1 MFESLYFQQ
10 KVEGLICYD
19 PMWWG
24 SGELGARLNPRN
36 HKPVRMFNA
45 QNHRGGSSKMLV
57 KRWSSNTSFVK
68 VLHLSKKKNMNPFE
82 IHLQHLIV
90 SKNTTTSFPFK
101 ARNPYEIHPDPI
113 DFEGNLTWTMSQWN
127 ALRPCFSTKCWKA
140 QFSVLVKNARG
151 LDGWLGGKRRKQHL
165 SRSLESGSLRLV
177 VLFVLIW
184 RMFFFFARK
193 LRHEARYSSLD
204 LN

>member
-1 MFESLYFQQ
+1 MHRII
-10 KVEGLICYD
+10 VG
-19 PMWWG
+19 
-24 SGELGARLNPRN
+24 
-36 HKPVRMFNA
+36 VR
-45 QNHRGGSSKMLV
+45 RRCWSKDDLATQV
-57 KRWSSNTSFVK
+57 
-68 VLHLSKKKNMNPFE
+68 LSKCCIFPKKNMNPFE